1 MKNKR
6 FWPEQIEEARTLA
19 VQEKKFLT
27 REYDAVLDPDIFI
40 LQAGTACHYEI
51 RWVPCLHRQ
60 AVCQIVSRCP
70 HVGNEIIRDVCQPQL
85 HIREII

>member
-27 REYDAVLDPDIFI
+27 REYDAVLDADGLRVKRAAPDHKNRRFR
-40 LQAGTACHYEI
+40 LCSI
-51 RWVPCLHRQ
+51 RLVKRSVEVVLP
-60 AVCQIVSRCP
+60 AVWWIGISTMRHFP
-70 HVGNEIIRDVCQPQL
+70 
-85 HIREII
+85 

>member
-27 REYDAVLDPDIFI
+27 REYDAVLDAD
-40 LQAGTACHYEI
+40 GNSG
-51 RWVPCLHRQ
+51 
-60 AVCQIVSRCP
+60 VCPGCGKEEKV
-70 HVGNEIIRDVCQPQL
+70 
-85 HIREII
+85 

>member
-27 REYDAVLDPDIFI
+27 REYDAVLDPR
-40 LQAGTACHYEI
+40 LPVSCS
-51 RWVPCLHRQ
+51 PCL
-60 AVCQIVSRCP
+60 
-70 HVGNEIIRDVCQPQL
+70 L
-85 HIREII
+85 HELFSLLLGREPVVVNIPSARAGR